1 MMLYIKYLKDSIPK
15 LLELISEYS
24 KVAGYKISTKKSE
37 TFLYSNNE
45 LIERE
50 NRKTIPF
57 TIASK
62 RKKFLG
68 INLTKEVK
76 DL

>member
-1 MMLYIKYLKDSIPK
+1 MVLF
-15 LLELISEYS
+15 
-24 KVAGYKISTKKSE
+24 T
-37 TFLYSNNE
+37 NNE

-50 NRKTIPF
+50 IRKTIPF

-62 RKKFLG
+62 RIKYLG

-76 DL
+76 DLYPQN